1 MSARSAANETAARR
15 EAKNPSTVAR
25 EELLAKIAEIRA
37 ALQTDADN
45 GIAYATDKLE
55 SWQYTGNKSGVADTL
70 PELNDALAAAD
81 TLVADDAATTEDL
94 RSAASALDSQY
105 AGLRTLPETNTSIPG
120 TTGTVI
126 KADTGLPCRPTA
138 ALPWP

>member
-94 RSAASALDSQY
+94 RSQRPGFPVRRSAHPARDQHLDPRHHRYGHQ
-105 AGLRTLPETNTSIPG
+105 G
-120 TTGTVI
+120 
-126 KADTGLPCRPTA
+126 
-138 ALPWP
+138 

>member
-15 EAKNPSTVAR
+15 EEPSTVAR

-94 RSAASALDSQY
+94 RSAASVLASSTPVC
-105 AGLRTLPETNTSIPG
+105 A
-120 TTGTVI
+120 
-126 KADTGLPCRPTA
+126 PCRDLHLDPRHHRHGHQG
-138 ALPWP
+138 

>member
-45 GIAYATDKLE
+45 GIAYATD
-55 SWQYTGNKSGVADTL
+55 
-70 PELNDALAAAD
+70 
-81 TLVADDAATTEDL
+81 
-94 RSAASALDSQY
+94 
-105 AGLRTLPETNTSIPG
+105 
-120 TTGTVI
+120 
-126 KADTGLPCRPTA
+126 
-138 ALPWP
+138 

>member
-15 EAKNPSTVAR
+15 EAENPSTVAR

-55 SWQYTGNKSGVADTL
+55 
-70 PELNDALAAAD
+70 
-81 TLVADDAATTEDL
+81 
-94 RSAASALDSQY
+94 
-105 AGLRTLPETNTSIPG
+105 AGGTPVTSPAWL
-120 TTGTVI
+120 TRC
-126 KADTGLPCRPTA
+126 PS
-138 ALPWP
+138 